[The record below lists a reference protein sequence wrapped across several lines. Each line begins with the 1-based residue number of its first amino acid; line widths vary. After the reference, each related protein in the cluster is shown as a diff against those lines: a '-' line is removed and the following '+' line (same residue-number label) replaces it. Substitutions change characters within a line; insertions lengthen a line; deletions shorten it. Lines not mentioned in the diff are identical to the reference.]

1 MSTGARLKKKESEE
15 RKKFKPF
22 EGRKPKER
30 HIRLTQDMLNDEV
43 YKSLSNDAKVLYN
56 YMKLWAYGSKEYI
69 DSGVFEYSISLAM
82 KACNVS
88 NKTAIKAIHELEEKG
103 FIERQ
108 NNSKY
113 SKETSRWSFSSKWS
127 ER

>member
-1 MSTGARLKKKESEE
+1 MSTGARLKKKEAEE

-56 YMKLWAYGSKEYI
+56 YMKLWAYGSKE
-69 DSGVFEYSISLAM
+69 
-82 KACNVS
+82 
-88 NKTAIKAIHELEEKG
+88 
-103 FIERQ
+103 
-108 NNSKY
+108 
-113 SKETSRWSFSSKWS
+113 
-127 ER
+127 